1 MAKIEHAAQYAEY
14 RYCALRA
21 TGWANNLQ
29 STNVLVVG
37 RDFATAG
44 LEFHFHRLVIKA
56 IDIEL
61 QRAMGHETSGLTL
74 ALHLISLRDG
84 ADSV

>member
-1 MAKIEHAAQYAEY
+1 MSLFNKMAERVKIGRMH
-14 RYCALRA
+14 
-21 TGWANNLQ
+21 WANKLR

-44 LEFHFHRLVIKA
+44 LEFHFHRLVIEA

-61 QRAMGHETSGLTL
+61 QRVIGHEPSGLTL
-74 ALHLISLRDG
+74 ALHSISLRDG